1 MNELFAI
8 FFGLPSFLI
17 LAILA
22 YVGIVG
28 TIINIYHAI
37 KNKDYGYILL
47 LTVLTVSSAMFG
59 WTLGDFL

>member
-28 TIINIYHAI
+28 TIISTYHAI
-37 KNKDYGYILL
+37 KNKDYNYLFLLVIL
-47 LTVLTVSSAMFG
+47 TICSAMFG